1 MGHVANTYCVRVSL
15 IQHLVTSVIPLPLP
29 RDHPRRADRC
39 FWAKEPMRYETQA
52 DLLRL
57 LNMVCRHFACCCF
70 SIRVTRSFDAVR
82 LVVVACLAT
91 LADAVMRI
99 AACDVPSLL
108 CLSYNG
114 DAEGPGEPFGFEVGS
129 FAVESE
135 DLQLSSPEL
144 HCARTRVLDYFI
156 AQREVLEGERVLFR
170 FERTMEF
177 GDAEHALL
185 KQLCLHM
192 AFPAGTAPGVADLLP
207 AYLSGESRLV
217 LENFPELG
225 FFRDIVLL
233 FKMLMVPS
241 SEALPEIRAWTPLDA
256 ALTWRHRA
264 DEGFIVSGFGRAL
277 NAAAMAKQAEGGDDS
292 WLGGVFRKIVGIAE
306 RPRAPPSSADPSALV
321 RAEVRSTITNR
332 RPTSRARPVRNSCCA
347 GRRRGAHL
355 EGGGRAPPQA
365 AAKLRRCTPP
375 RRVGAPSAVPY
386 RAVPA
391 RPAAAPLLFGAVAR
405 HGPRLREAAGR
416 CRC

>member
-156 AQREVLEGERVLFR
+156 AQREVLESERVLFR

-192 AFPAGTAPGVADLLP
+192 AFPAGTAPGAADLLP

-332 RPTSRARPVRNSCCA
+332 RPTS
-347 GRRRGAHL
+347 
-355 EGGGRAPPQA
+355 
-365 AAKLRRCTPP
+365 
-375 RRVGAPSAVPY
+375 
-386 RAVPA
+386 
-391 RPAAAPLLFGAVAR
+391 
-405 HGPRLREAAGR
+405 
-416 CRC
+416 